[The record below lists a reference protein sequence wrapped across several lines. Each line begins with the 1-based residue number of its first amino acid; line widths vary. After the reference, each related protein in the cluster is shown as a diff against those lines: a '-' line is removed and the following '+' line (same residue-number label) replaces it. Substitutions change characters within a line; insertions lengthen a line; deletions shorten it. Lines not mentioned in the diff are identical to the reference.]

1 MNALIVISIV
11 TILISIPMLLW
22 LSAYEHKNII
32 GYTQLNLMGTV
43 LSVVFGLIPFA
54 NLFIV
59 FCYSMYLGDRII
71 VWTSKK

>member
-1 MNALIVISIV
+1 
-11 TILISIPMLLW
+11 MLLW